1 MRNLETAAPESPQSS
16 RPFLLRYGC
25 AVAGVAA
32 ATWLRLLL
40 DPVLGD
46 RIAPFP
52 PLLLAILLAAWYGGV
67 GPSMLA
73 VVLGAVSAD
82 YFLFQPRGS
91 LGMKGAA
98 DTVALLLFLSVGFG
112 IAILGGAMQAAAL
125 AGVRKLHAARESLLK
140 VQERM
145 RFTVQSSGIGV
156 WSLDIPS
163 DALEG
168 DDNCALLFGLP
179 AGEFPKTAE
188 RAIALLHPED
198 REHVGQQV
206 AAAMG
211 RGMLGVEFRVVWP
224 DSTIHFLASRGKIY
238 AGEDGQATLLSGVCW
253 DETERRR
260 VEKELHLASKMLL
273 AEGKFRE
280 LLEAA
285 PDAVV
290 VSNCAG
296 KIVLVNSQAEKLFGY
311 PREELLGAPV
321 EALVPARFREHH
333 PALRRAFFSNPVVR
347 SIPADIEL
355 FAVRKDGTE
364 FPVEISLSPIETAE
378 GPLVSSAIR
387 DITDRKRAER
397 SREQLAS
404 IVDHSDDAIIGK
416 SLDGIILNWNRG
428 AERLYGYS
436 AAEAIGRPVAMLL
449 PPERKDE
456 LLDIFSRLKRGETI
470 TEETVRL
477 NKDGQRIDVALTI
490 SPIKN
495 SLGQVTA
502 VSSIARDIG
511 KRRHAERQV
520 MDLNRR
526 LEKAAEEAETANR
539 AKSTFLSTMSHEIR
553 TPLNAILGYAQLM
566 SRDSSLD
573 ANAKANLKIIGRSGE
588 HLLSLINDVLDMSKI
603 EAGRTELKPV
613 TFNLFRVIDDLAG
626 MFRLRA
632 QGKGLRFELLLE
644 GPPAPYV
651 LADESKLRQMLI
663 NLLGNAIKFTRRGW
677 IKLHA
682 TLKETTTAETTA
694 KETTA
699 AESTESDT
707 VRPLWLTVLVEDTGS
722 GITEAETEKL
732 FEPFRQAHEDRGS
745 NKGTGLGLAISRKF
759 ARLMGGDITVTSRRG
774 CGSTFRL
781 EIPVQ
786 RGDPRVAVRRT
797 AAPPVIALRSG
808 SKSPKVLVVDD
819 QFENRDW
826 LMKLLTTVG
835 FTVRDAEDGER
846 ALRSWQ
852 EWNPDLILMDVHMP
866 VLDGLE
872 ATRRI
877 KAGDRGKETLIVV
890 LTASAMEADRHAV
903 AHSGADGFLSK
914 PCREE
919 ELLEKIR
926 SLLNVE
932 YDYDEF
938 HQDEETEAR
947 TALNADWVRELP
959 PELVGQLRD
968 ATLNG
973 DQALMN
979 KLIAKVR
986 ETAEPGNA
994 HALQALV
1001 DKYEYDAL
1009 TQLLDEASRV

>member
-46 RIAPFP
+46 RIIPFP

-67 GPSMLA
+67 GPSLLA

-91 LGMKGAA
+91 LGIHGAA

-112 IAILGGAMQAAAL
+112 IAILGGAMQATAL

-145 RFTVQSSGIGV
+145 HFTVQSSGIGV

-198 REHVGQQV
+198 REHAGQQV

-211 RGMLGVEFRVVWP
+211 RGMLAVEFRVVWP

-290 VSNCAG
+290 VSNRAG

-333 PALRRAFFSNPVVR
+333 PALRHAFFSNPVVR

-378 GPLVSSAIR
+378 GTLVSSAIR

-436 AAEAIGRPVAMLL
+436 AAEAIGQLITMLL
-449 PPERKDE
+449 PPERKGE
-456 LLDIFSRLKRGETI
+456 SSEILARLKQGHTVS
-470 TEETVRL
+470 EETVRL
-477 NKDGQRIDVALTI
+477 NKDGHRIDVSLTN

-502 VSSIARDIG
+502 ASSIAHDISAR
-511 KRRHAERQV
+511 KLAEQHI

-526 LEKAAEEAETANR
+526 LEEAAEEAEGANR
-539 AKSTFLSTMSHEIR
+539 AKSTFLSTISHEIR

-566 SRDSSLD
+566 ARDPSLD
-573 ANAKANLKIIGRSGE
+573 ANAKANLQIIGRSGE

-632 QGKGLRFELLLE
+632 QGKGVQFELLFE
-644 GPPAPYV
+644 GAPAPYV
-651 LADESKLRQMLI
+651 LADEGKLRQMLI
-663 NLLGNAIKFTRRGW
+663 NLLDNSIKFTRRGW

-682 TLKETTTAETTA
+682 TLQETT
-694 KETTA
+694 

-707 VRPLWLTVLVEDTGS
+707 VPPLWLTVLVEDSGS
-722 GITEAETEKL
+722 GMSEAEAEKM
-732 FEPFRQAHEDRGS
+732 FEPFRQAAGIDS

-774 CGSTFRL
+774 SGSTFRL

-877 KAGDRGKETLIVV
+877 KADDRGKETMIVV

-938 HQDEETEAR
+938 HQDEETEAGM
-947 TALNADWVRELP
+947 ALNAEWVRALP

-986 ETAEPGNA
+986 ETAEPWNA
-994 HALQALV
+994 QALQALV